1 MTDLDGRGYPSAS
14 TSQRRRSIIALA
26 ALGSVLLIAFLTAFS
41 YIHGWFP
48 SQSVAQPAAPTS
60 KATEPAQPSGSP
72 APPSA
77 PPSSPSCT
85 PMTPKKVTVNVFNA
99 TKRPGLA
106 GTAAKILKDQGFSVG
121 KVSNDPSNKKVEE
134 SAEIRFGAS
143 GEAKADFLVSRVVGA
158 VKVQD
163 NRSDD
168 TIDIALGEK
177 FSSISPGPSS
187 GGC

>member
-60 KATEPAQPSGSP
+60 KASAPSQPSEAP
-72 APPSA
+72 APSSA

-85 PMTPKKVTVNVFNA
+85 PMTPKKVTVNIFNA

-106 GTAAKILKDQGFSVG
+106 GTAAKTLKDQGFTVG
-121 KVSNDPSNKKVEE
+121 KVSNDPKNKKVED
-134 SAEIRFGAS
+134 SAEIRFGPS
-143 GEAKADFLVSRVVGA
+143 GAAKADFLVSRVTGA

-163 NRSDD
+163 DRTDD
-168 TIDIALGEK
+168 TVDIALGEK
-177 FSSISPGPSS
+177 YTSISPGPSS